1 MATFGNLT
9 LSVLSKDMTKGE
21 YYLDYL
27 FKNSNKMLS
36 KMTVIESERQIAY
49 ENLKK
54 LTSQLQTKRLR
65 YNAKAACDYFTL

>member
-36 KMTVIESERQIAY
+36 KMTVIESERQMAY
-49 ENLKK
+49 EN
-54 LTSQLQTKRLR
+54 
-65 YNAKAACDYFTL
+65 